1 MIRAK
6 LKFINHN
13 VENIIQVDLNCVP
26 NLGERIYVQE
36 LFFNGEVRRM
46 YHEII
51 RIGIENRLV
60 HILVIE
66 LQ

>member
-6 LKFINHN
+6 LKFINHDG
-13 VENIIQVDLNCVP
+13 EKIIHVDLGCAP
-26 NLGERIYVQE
+26 SLGERIHVQE
-36 LFFNGEVRRM
+36 EFLNGEVRRM